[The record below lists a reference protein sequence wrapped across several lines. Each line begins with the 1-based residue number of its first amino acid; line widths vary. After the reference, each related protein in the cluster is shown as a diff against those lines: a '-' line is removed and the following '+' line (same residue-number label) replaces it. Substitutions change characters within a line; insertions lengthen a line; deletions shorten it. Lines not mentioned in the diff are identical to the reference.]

1 MNILTQAKIYLAAG
15 VILGLAACGSS
26 PEKEEECIWPDN
38 GKGAAPGWVCSHS
51 HKDYKITAVG
61 SYEETPAGYDF
72 QRKQAAASA
81 RDDMAQQFETFVR
94 SKINAWTQT
103 TGVGDAA
110 TVDRLNKA
118 MTDQLAK
125 VKLQGSKVI
134 TMRKNPKTGVLY
146 VLVGVDDK
154 LAAEYTEQALRT
166 SMNNDKALWQKMQ
179 GEKDLKDMVKEIME
193 TE

>member
-1 MNILTQAKIYLAAG
+1 MKALKQSKFWLASIVVMGLT
-15 VILGLAACGSS
+15 ACGSS
-26 PEKEEECIWPDN
+26 PEKEEDCPWPDN
-38 GKGAAPGWVCSHS
+38 GKGTAPGWVCTSEY
-51 HKDYKITAVG
+51 KDYKITAVG
-61 SYEETPAGYDF
+61 SYENTPAGYDF

-81 RDDMAQQFETFVR
+81 RDDMAQEFETFVR

-103 TGVGDAA
+103 TGAGDAA

-125 VKLQGSKVI
+125 VKLRGSKIV

-146 VLVGVDDK
+146 VLVGVDNS
-154 LAAEYTEQALRT
+154 LADEYTENALKT
-166 SMNNDKALWQKMQ
+166 SMNNQKALWQKMQ